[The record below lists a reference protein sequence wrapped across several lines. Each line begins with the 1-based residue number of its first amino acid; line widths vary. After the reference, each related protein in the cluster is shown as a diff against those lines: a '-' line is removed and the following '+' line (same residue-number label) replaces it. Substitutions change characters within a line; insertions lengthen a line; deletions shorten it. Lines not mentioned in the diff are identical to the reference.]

1 MTQAVWRSP
10 LLPLSSDSVPN
21 PGPHAIGSGNRF
33 QVDLLRYLSN
43 YEKRLRRLTEQLVLY
58 DFSAVRAAFLGSAP
72 SRQVASAAES
82 TPQTSLGWLG
92 LQQILSS
99 IHIPGSKDI
108 GKLPHIV
115 LQFSSIATLGA
126 APTWLSHLQTVLSR
140 SRTPRQSVFGPT
152 PKFNIIFPTAEEVR
166 TSLDGYESG
175 GSIHMKIQSAQQQRQ
190 LSYLQPLLCHWKHPP
205 SSSRTTSGEP
215 RQEAH
220 RGPAAPHIKTYIRFK
235 DTQHKSIDWALLTS
249 ANLSKQAWGDVV
261 NKQGE
266 VRIQSYETG
275 VLVWPDLFAEPGCE
289 VSMVP
294 TFGKDVPEAADVAAN
309 MMLDE
314 KQGVAKIG
322 DGEDDE
328 ETEDENEGD
337 ETEDENEPVHDGDKA
352 RLDRSNVPVRN
363 DKKEIVVGLR
373 MPYDLPLRSYSA
385 TDKPWC
391 ATQQYTEPDWKGR
404 AWGGFHPR

>member
-1 MTQAVWRSP
+1 MISKDWTNMTQAVWRSP

-72 SRQVASAAES
+72 SRQVASAAKS

-92 LQQILSS
+92 LQQIL
-99 IHIPGSKDI
+99 
-108 GKLPHIV
+108 
-115 LQFSSIATLGA
+115 
-126 APTWLSHLQTVLSR
+126 R
-140 SRTPRQSVFGPT
+140 S
-152 PKFNIIFPTAEEVR
+152 
-166 TSLDGYESG
+166 
-175 GSIHMKIQSAQQQRQ
+175 
-190 LSYLQPLLCHWKHPP
+190 
-205 SSSRTTSGEP
+205 EP

-309 MMLDE
+309 TMLDD

-328 ETEDENEGD
+328 ETEDENGGD
-337 ETEDENEPVHDGDKA
+337 ETEDENEPVHNRDKA
-352 RLDRSNVPVRN
+352 RLDGSNVPVRN

-373 MPYDLPLRSYSA
+373 MPYDLPLSSYSA